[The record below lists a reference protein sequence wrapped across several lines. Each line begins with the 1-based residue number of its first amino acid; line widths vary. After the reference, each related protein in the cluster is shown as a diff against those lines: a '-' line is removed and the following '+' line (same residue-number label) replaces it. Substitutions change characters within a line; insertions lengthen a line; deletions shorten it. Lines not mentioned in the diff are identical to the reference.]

1 MKLLNNLKLITKLAI
16 PTVLLI
22 GVTAGLVLLA
32 RSNLSMLDQNTQHI
46 VDVTASR
53 LVSALELANAIDEAT
68 IREKNIIIETDG
80 ARMAAQHEGYK
91 EARKTAYAG
100 IDRLIA
106 MADTPER
113 RATNEGIKSLIGE
126 FFSASEKAVAFGLK
140 NDSEAAT
147 RISNNEGRAARGKL
161 VEAVSKRLESNQ
173 RDLTAA
179 KENAAAVAATA
190 TRTLTIVAVLGLIA
204 AVGLLAAIAVLGV
217 SRPLGAM
224 TAAMSRLASGDLDVA
239 VLGTERKDEV
249 GLLARSLQVFKD
261 NAVQARQLAAAQEEE
276 NRAKMRRANLLDDLT
291 KRFEHSVSV
300 LTQGLAGAATEMEA
314 TARSMAG
321 TADETTQQTM
331 TVAGASQQTS
341 ANVQTVAAASEEMS
355 ASVQEIVHQVSQ
367 SAQIANMAVEKAQR
381 TDATVQRLAGTA
393 ERISSAVSII
403 STIAAQTN
411 LLALNATIE
420 AARAG
425 EAGRGFAVVA
435 TEVKELAGQ
444 TARAT
449 GEIGERITEIQS
461 ATSEAVADIREISRV
476 IAEMSTYAASIAAAM
491 EEQGAATQEIT
502 RNVQQA
508 AKGTEQV
515 TRNIACVREGAGQ
528 TSAAATQVL
537 GAAQELARHTE
548 NLTQEVGTFLS
559 SVKAA

>member
-1 MKLLNNLKLITKLAI
+1 
-16 PTVLLI
+16 
-22 GVTAGLVLLA
+22 
-32 RSNLSMLDQNTQHI
+32 
-46 VDVTASR
+46 
-53 LVSALELANAIDEAT
+53 
-68 IREKNIIIETDG
+68 
-80 ARMAAQHEGYK
+80 MAAQSEGYN
-91 EARKTAYAG
+91 EARQTAYAD

-113 RATNEGIKSLIGE
+113 RAANEGIKRLIDE
-126 FFSASEKAVAFGLK
+126 FFTASEKAVALGLK
-140 NDSEAAT
+140 NDNDAAT
-147 RISNNEGRAARGKL
+147 RISNTAGRAARGKL
-161 VEAVSKRLESNQ
+161 VEAVTERVASNQ
-173 RDLTAA
+173 RDLATAKA
-179 KENAAAVAATA
+179 NASAVAASA
-190 TRTLTIVAVLGLIA
+190 TQTLTLVAVLGLIG
-204 AVGLLAAIAVLGV
+204 AVGVLAAIAVLGIT
-217 SRPLGAM
+217 RPLVAMTGAM
-224 TAAMSRLASGDLDVA
+224 DRLASGDLDVA

-249 GLLARSLQVFKD
+249 GSLARSLQIFKE
-261 NAVQARQLAAAQEEE
+261 NAIEARHLAAAREME
-276 NRAKMRRANLLDDLT
+276 NEAKMRRANVLDDLT
-291 KRFEHSVSV
+291 KRFERSVSV

-314 TARSMAG
+314 TARSMTE

-331 TVAGASQQTS
+331 AVAGASQQTS
-341 ANVQTVAAASEEMS
+341 ANVQTVAAASEEMA

-367 SAQIANMAVEKAQR
+367 SAQIANMAVEKAQH

-449 GEIGERITEIQS
+449 GEIGERIAEIQT
-461 ATSEAVADIREISRV
+461 ATEEAVADIREISRV
-476 IAEMSTYAASIAAAM
+476 IADMSTYAASIAAAM

-508 AKGTEQV
+508 ARGTEQV
-515 TRNIACVREGAGQ
+515 TRNIAGVREGAGQ

-548 NLTQEVGTFLS
+548 SLTQEVGTFLS